1 MFPTAKQLLPILSGS
16 WGLENSFQTKI
27 TAVKLLRSDEV
38 WTYFKGRATGFPG
51 REDVRG
57 EGKKEYKGD
66 HKILVLRTWNYR
78 VDVSCPTNGTGLSG
92 GKASVFNMLTVKCL
106 LVFSSED
113 VAETAEYTSLE
124 FERSRHG
131 DKSMKIAS
139 LWVIFKD
146 LRINESAQEGSIYA
160 DKKRTKNSHAVL
172 LLHAQGK
179 WEHPAKESEN

>member
-1 MFPTAKQLLPILSGS
+1 MRSGHILKAEPQDFLEERM
-16 WGLENSFQTKI
+16 WG
-27 TAVKLLRSDEV
+27 VKVRKN
-38 WTYFKGRATGFPG
+38 TRATTKFLSLEPG
-51 REDVRG
+51 ITELTSVVPQMG
-57 EGKKEYKGD
+57 Q
-66 HKILVLRTWNYR
+66 VW
-78 VDVSCPTNGTGLSG
+78 V